1 MSKLSAWY
9 EKNSDRLR
17 LIFVVISGI
26 ALAVSLIFSWTGNA
40 DKIADFDPAWLSIV
54 LCGLPIILGAI
65 VGLVKDHDITADVLV
80 ALALIGSLILKEF
93 FAAGEVTFI
102 MQIGS
107 ILEDFTSD
115 RAKKGISKLIKL
127 SPKKA
132 NLYVDG
138 QVKIIEAGQVKLGDI
153 LQVRAG
159 ESVPVDGKI
168 IEGSTSIDQS
178 AMTGESLPVEKVPG
192 DLVMSGTINQ
202 SGSILIEAVKTAGD
216 SSLQRIIRLAE
227 SADAQKAKIVRKA
240 NIWAA
245 WLVVISLTTAIVAGS
260 IIGFSNHDFWLGFT
274 RAVTV
279 LVVFCPCAFVLAT
292 PTAISAGIGN
302 ASKHG
307 LLIQSGE
314 ALERIAASTIAVF
327 DKTGTL
333 TKGQPE
339 VVKVQRLSDISE
351 DELVKIAASGE
362 AHSNHPLAK
371 AILDY
376 NKNGLYKITNHKT
389 LAGSGIEFEI
399 DGKKY
404 KVGKIQKDSA
414 DSPISDFTSGQ
425 DTSSLVGLYSQSKLL
440 GLIFIQ
446 DTIKENARKMVE
458 DLKALG
464 IRTVMLT
471 GDNENTA
478 RYVASQLGLDDYCAN
493 CSPEDKMNY
502 IKKQEDMGN
511 KVAMFGDGVND
522 SLALRTA
529 FAGIAMGAIGSD
541 AAIESADAV
550 IVHDNLDSVPYLF
563 KISRKTQGRITFN
576 LCLSMLINFVAVT
589 LAITGILNA
598 VWGALFHNCGSVLV
612 VISAFL
618 LLLYK
623 DKQESARCIFCLKC
637 RRNEKSSGPCLYLSL

>member
-1 MSKLSAWY
+1 MSNILEWY
-9 EKNSDRLR
+9 EKQSDRLR
-17 LIFVVISGI
+17 LIFVIISGV
-26 ALAVSLIFSWTGNA
+26 ALAASLTFSWTGNA
-40 DKIADFDPAWLSIV
+40 DKIAGFDPAWIAIV
-54 LCGLPIILGAI
+54 LCGLPIVLGAI
-65 VGLVKDHDITADVLV
+65 VGVVKDHDITADVLV

-93 FAAGEVTFI
+93 FAAGEVAFI

-138 QVKIIEAGQVKLGDI
+138 QIKIIEADQVKLGDI

-159 ESVPVDGKI
+159 ESIPVDGKI

-178 AMTGESLPVEKVPG
+178 AMTGESIPVEKNPG
-192 DLVMSGTINQ
+192 DLVMSGTINLN
-202 SGSILIEAVKTAGD
+202 GSILIEAVKTAGD
-216 SSLQRIIRLAE
+216 SSLQRMIKLAE
-227 SADAQKAKIVRKA
+227 AADAQKAKIVRKA
-240 NIWAA
+240 NVWAA
-245 WLVVISLTTAIVAGS
+245 WLVVISLTTAIVAGT
-260 IIGFSNHDFWLGFT
+260 IIGNTHNDFWLGFT

-314 ALERIAASTIAVF
+314 ALERIASSNIAVF

-333 TKGQPE
+333 TKGKPA
-339 VVKVQRLSDISE
+339 VVKVQPLSDISE
-351 DELVKIAASGE
+351 DELIKIAASGE
-362 AHSNHPLAK
+362 ALSNHPLAK
-371 AILDY
+371 AIMDY
-376 NKNGLYKITNHKT
+376 NKSGLYEIKNHKT

-399 DGKKY
+399 GGKKY
-404 KVGKIQKDSA
+404 MVGKVEENLVGAENAVVAGVKESA
-414 DSPISDFTSGQ
+414 SH
-425 DTSSLVGLYSQSKLL
+425 VGLYSESKLL
-440 GLIFIQ
+440 GIIFIQ
-446 DTIKENARKMVE
+446 DAIKENARTMVE
-458 DLKALG
+458 TLKALN

-471 GDNENTA
+471 GDNENSA
-478 RYVASQLGLDDYCAN
+478 RYVAVQTGLDDFKAG

-502 IKKQEDMGN
+502 IKNREAQGN

-522 SLALRTA
+522 SLALRSA
-529 FAGIAMGAIGSD
+529 FAGIAMGGIGSD
-541 AAIESADAV
+541 VAIESADAV
-550 IVHDNLDSVPYLF
+550 IVHDNLDAVPYLF

-576 LCLSMLINFVAVT
+576 LCLSMVINFAAVA
-589 LAITGILNA
+589 LAISGILNA

-618 LLLYK
+618 LLFYK
-623 DKQESARCIFCLKC
+623 DRD
-637 RRNEKSSGPCLYLSL
+637 

>member
-1 MSKLSAWY
+1 MSNIVEWY
-9 EKNSDRLR
+9 EKQSDRLR
-17 LIFVVISGI
+17 LIFVIISGV
-26 ALAVSLIFSWTGNA
+26 ALATSLTFSWTGNA
-40 DKIADFDPAWLSIV
+40 DKIAGFDPAWIAIV
-54 LCGLPIILGAI
+54 LCGLPIVLGAI

-93 FAAGEVTFI
+93 FAAGEVAFI

-132 NLYVDG
+132 NLFADG
-138 QVKIIEAGQVKLGDI
+138 QIKIIEADQVKLGDI

-159 ESVPVDGKI
+159 ESIPVDGKI

-178 AMTGESLPVEKVPG
+178 AMTGESIPVEKNPG

-202 SGSILIEAVKTAGD
+202 NGSILIEAVKTAGD
-216 SSLQRIIRLAE
+216 SSLQRMIKLAE
-227 SADAQKAKIVRKA
+227 AADAQKAKIVRKA
-240 NIWAA
+240 NVWAA
-245 WLVVISLTTAIVAGS
+245 WLVIISLTTAIVAGC
-260 IIGFSNHDFWLGFT
+260 IIGNTHNDFWLGFT

-314 ALERIAASTIAVF
+314 ALERIASSNIAVF

-333 TKGQPE
+333 TKGKPA
-339 VVKVQRLSDISE
+339 VVKVQTLSDISE
-351 DELVKIAASGE
+351 NELFKIAASGE
-362 AHSNHPLAK
+362 ALSNHPFAK
-371 AILDY
+371 AIMDY
-376 NKNGLYKITNHKT
+376 NKSGLYEIKNHKT

-404 KVGKIQKDSA
+404 MVGKIQRDFKDAGKTSDA
-414 DSPISDFTSGQ
+414 LSINDASFSNISPDLEA
-425 DTSSLVGLYSQSKLL
+425 SSLVGLYCESKLL
-440 GLIFIQ
+440 GIIFIQ
-446 DTIKENARKMVE
+446 DTIKENARKMVAQ
-458 DLKALG
+458 LKALN
-464 IRTVMLT
+464 IRTIMLT
-471 GDNENTA
+471 GDNENSA
-478 RYVASQLGLDDYCAN
+478 RYVAAQIGLDDFKAS

-502 IKKQEDMGN
+502 IKNQEAQGN

-522 SLALRTA
+522 SLALRSA
-529 FAGIAMGAIGSD
+529 FAGIAMGGIGSD
-541 AAIESADAV
+541 VAIESADAV
-550 IVHDNLDSVPYLF
+550 IVHDNLDAVPYLF

-576 LCLSMLINFVAVT
+576 LCLSMVINFAAVA
-589 LAITGILNA
+589 LAISGILNA

-618 LLLYK
+618 LLFYK
-623 DKQESARCIFCLKC
+623 GRD
-637 RRNEKSSGPCLYLSL
+637 

>member
-1 MSKLSAWY
+1 MSNIVEWY
-9 EKNSDRLR
+9 EKQSDRLR
-17 LIFVVISGI
+17 LIFVIISGV
-26 ALAVSLIFSWTGNA
+26 ALAASLTFSWTGNA
-40 DKIADFDPAWLSIV
+40 DKIAGFDPAWIAIV
-54 LCGLPIILGAI
+54 LCGVPIVLGAI
-65 VGLVKDHDITADVLV
+65 VGVVKDHDITADVLV

-93 FAAGEVTFI
+93 FAAGEVAFI

-138 QVKIIEAGQVKLGDI
+138 QIKIIEADQVKLGDI

-159 ESVPVDGKI
+159 ESIPVDGKI

-178 AMTGESLPVEKVPG
+178 AMTGESIPVEKNPG
-192 DLVMSGTINQ
+192 DLVMSGTINLN
-202 SGSILIEAVKTAGD
+202 GSILIEAVKTAGD
-216 SSLQRIIRLAE
+216 SSLQRMIKLAE
-227 SADAQKAKIVRKA
+227 AADAQKAKIVRKA
-240 NIWAA
+240 NVWAA
-245 WLVVISLTTAIVAGS
+245 WLVVISLTTAIVAGT
-260 IIGFSNHDFWLGFT
+260 IIGNTHNDFWLGFT

-314 ALERIAASTIAVF
+314 ALERIASSNIAVF

-333 TKGQPE
+333 TKGKPA
-339 VVKVQRLSDISE
+339 VVKVQPLSDISE
-351 DELVKIAASGE
+351 DELIKIAASGE
-362 AHSNHPLAK
+362 ALSNHPLAK
-371 AILDY
+371 AIMDY
-376 NKNGLYKITNHKT
+376 NKSGLYEIKNHKT

-399 DGKKY
+399 GGKKY
-404 KVGKIQKDSA
+404 MVGKVEENLVGAENAVVAGVKESA
-414 DSPISDFTSGQ
+414 SH
-425 DTSSLVGLYSQSKLL
+425 VGLYSESKLL
-440 GLIFIQ
+440 GIIFIQ
-446 DTIKENARKMVE
+446 DAIKENARTMVE
-458 DLKALG
+458 TLKALN

-471 GDNENTA
+471 GDNENSA
-478 RYVASQLGLDDYCAN
+478 RYVAVQTGLDDFKAG

-502 IKKQEDMGN
+502 IKNREAQGN

-522 SLALRTA
+522 SLALRSA
-529 FAGIAMGAIGSD
+529 FAGIAMGGIGSD
-541 AAIESADAV
+541 VAIESADAV
-550 IVHDNLDSVPYLF
+550 IVHDNLDAVPYLF

-576 LCLSMLINFVAVT
+576 LCLSMVINFAAVA
-589 LAITGILNA
+589 LAISGILNA

-612 VISAFL
+612 VISTFL
-618 LLLYK
+618 LLFYK
-623 DKQESARCIFCLKC
+623 DRD
-637 RRNEKSSGPCLYLSL
+637 

>member
-40 DKIADFDPAWLSIV
+40 DKIADFDPAWLAIV
-54 LCGLPIILGAI
+54 LCGLPIVLGAI
-65 VGLVKDHDITADVLV
+65 VGLVKDHDITADLLV
-80 ALALIGSLILKEF
+80 ALSLIGSLILKEF
-93 FAAGEVTFI
+93 FAAGEVAFI

-132 NLYVDG
+132 NLLVDG
-138 QVKIIEAGQVKLGDI
+138 QIKIIEAEEVKLGDI
-153 LQVRAG
+153 IQVRAG

-178 AMTGESLPVEKVPG
+178 AMTGESLPVEKVTG

-202 SGSILIEAVKTAGD
+202 SGSIFIEAVKTAGD

-245 WLVVISLTTAIVAGS
+245 WLVVISLTTALVAGS

-339 VVKVQRLSDISE
+339 VVKVQSLSDISE

-371 AILDY
+371 AIMDY
-376 NKNGLYKITNHKT
+376 NKNGLFKITNHKT
-389 LAGSGIEFEI
+389 LAGNGIEFEI

-404 KVGKIQKDSA
+404 KVGKIQRDSA
-414 DSPISDFTSGQ
+414 DSPISDFTSCQ
-425 DTSSLVGLYSQSKLL
+425 DSSSLVGLYCQSKLL
-440 GLIFIQ
+440 GIIFIQ

-478 RYVASQLGLDDYCAN
+478 RYVAAQLNLDDYCAN

-502 IKKQEDMGN
+502 IKKQEDLGN

-550 IVHDNLDSVPYLF
+550 IVHDNLDSIPYLF
-563 KISRKTQGRITFN
+563 KISRKTQRRITFN

-623 DKQESARCIFCLKC
+623 DRL
-637 RRNEKSSGPCLYLSL
+637 

>member
-1 MSKLSAWY
+1 MANILEWY
-9 EKNSDRLR
+9 EKQSDRLR
-17 LIFVVISGI
+17 LIFVIISGL
-26 ALAVSLIFSWTGNA
+26 ALATSLTFSWTGNA
-40 DKIADFDPAWLSIV
+40 DKIAFFDPAWIAIV
-54 LCGLPIILGAI
+54 LCGVPIVLGAI
-65 VGLVKDHDITADVLV
+65 VGVVKDHDITADVLV

-93 FAAGEVTFI
+93 FAAGEVAFI

-132 NLYVDG
+132 NLFVDG
-138 QVKIIEAGQVKLGDI
+138 QIKIIEADQVKLGDI

-159 ESVPVDGKI
+159 ESIPVDGKI

-178 AMTGESLPVEKVPG
+178 AMTGESIPVEKNPG

-202 SGSILIEAVKTAGD
+202 NGSILIEAVKTAGD
-216 SSLQRIIRLAE
+216 SSLQRMIKLAE
-227 SADAQKAKIVRKA
+227 AADAQKAKIVRKA
-240 NIWAA
+240 NVWAA
-245 WLVVISLTTAIVAGS
+245 WLVVISLTTAIIAGC
-260 IIGFSNHDFWLGFT
+260 IIGNAHNDFWLGFT

-314 ALERIAASTIAVF
+314 ALERIASSNIAVF

-333 TKGQPE
+333 TKGKPA
-339 VVKVQRLSDISE
+339 VVKVQPMSDISE
-351 DELVKIAASGE
+351 EELVKIAASGE
-362 AHSNHPLAK
+362 ALSNHPLAK
-371 AILDY
+371 AIMDY
-376 NKNGLYKITNHKT
+376 NQSGLYEIKNHKT

-399 DGKKY
+399 GGKKY
-404 KVGKIQKDSA
+404 MVGKVQSDSKDAVKTSDAPSA
-414 DSPISDFTSGQ
+414 KAASFSNISPDLEA
-425 DTSSLVGLYSQSKLL
+425 SSLVGLYCESKLL
-440 GLIFIQ
+440 GIIFIQ

-458 DLKALG
+458 KLKALKVH
-464 IRTVMLT
+464 TVMLT
-471 GDNENTA
+471 GDNENSA
-478 RYVASQLGLDDYCAN
+478 RYVAEQTGLDDFKAD

-502 IKKQEDMGN
+502 IKNQEAQGN
-511 KVAMFGDGVND
+511 KIAMFGDGVND
-522 SLALRTA
+522 SLALRSA
-529 FAGIAMGAIGSD
+529 FAGIAMGGIGSD
-541 AAIESADAV
+541 VAIESADAV
-550 IVHDNLDSVPYLF
+550 IVHDNLDAVPYLF

-576 LCLSMLINFVAVT
+576 LCLSMVINFAAVA
-589 LAITGILNA
+589 LAISGILNA

-618 LLLYK
+618 LLFYK
-623 DKQESARCIFCLKC
+623 GRDQIKPFAL
-637 RRNEKSSGPCLYLSL
+637 

>member
-1 MSKLSAWY
+1 MSNILEWY
-9 EKNSDRLR
+9 EKQSDRLR
-17 LIFVVISGI
+17 LIFVIISGL
-26 ALAVSLIFSWTGNA
+26 ALATSLTFSWTGNA
-40 DKIADFDPAWLSIV
+40 DKIAGFDPAWIAIV
-54 LCGLPIILGAI
+54 LCGVPIVLGAI
-65 VGLVKDHDITADVLV
+65 VGVVKDHDITADVLV

-93 FAAGEVTFI
+93 FAAGEVAFI

-132 NLYVDG
+132 NLFVDG
-138 QVKIIEAGQVKLGDI
+138 QIKIIEADQVKLGDI

-159 ESVPVDGKI
+159 ESIPVDGKI

-178 AMTGESLPVEKVPG
+178 AMTGESIPVEKNPG

-202 SGSILIEAVKTAGD
+202 NGSILIEAVKTAGD
-216 SSLQRIIRLAE
+216 SSLQRMIMLAE
-227 SADAQKAKIVRKA
+227 AADAQKAKIVRKA
-240 NIWAA
+240 NVWAA
-245 WLVVISLTTAIVAGS
+245 WLVVISLTTAIVAGT
-260 IIGFSNHDFWLGFT
+260 IIGNTHNDFWLGFT

-314 ALERIAASTIAVF
+314 ALERIASSNIAVF

-333 TKGQPE
+333 TKGKPA
-339 VVKVQRLSDISE
+339 VVKVQTLSDISD
-351 DELVKIAASGE
+351 DELIKIAASGE
-362 AHSNHPLAK
+362 ALSNHPLAK
-371 AILDY
+371 AIIDY
-376 NKNGLYKITNHKT
+376 NKSGLYEIKNHKT

-404 KVGKIQKDSA
+404 MVGKVEENLVGAENAVVAGAKESA
-414 DSPISDFTSGQ
+414 
-425 DTSSLVGLYSQSKLL
+425 SLVSLYCESKLL
-440 GLIFIQ
+440 GIIFIQ
-446 DTIKENARKMVE
+446 DALKENARKMVE
-458 DLKALG
+458 TLKALN

-471 GDNENTA
+471 GDNENSA
-478 RYVASQLGLDDYCAN
+478 RYVAAQTGLDDFKAS

-502 IKKQEDMGN
+502 IKNQEAKGN

-522 SLALRTA
+522 SLALCSA
-529 FAGIAMGAIGSD
+529 FAGIAMGGIGSD
-541 AAIESADAV
+541 VAIESADAV
-550 IVHDNLDSVPYLF
+550 IVHDNLDAVPYLF

-576 LCLSMLINFVAVT
+576 LCLSMVINFAAVA
-589 LAITGILNA
+589 LAISGILNA

-618 LLLYK
+618 LLFYK
-623 DKQESARCIFCLKC
+623 GRD
-637 RRNEKSSGPCLYLSL
+637 

>member
-1 MSKLSAWY
+1 MSNILEWY
-9 EKNSDRLR
+9 EKQSDRLR
-17 LIFVVISGI
+17 LIFVIISGV
-26 ALAVSLIFSWTGNA
+26 ALATSLTFSWTGNA
-40 DKIADFDPAWLSIV
+40 DKIAFFDPAWIAIV
-54 LCGLPIILGAI
+54 LCGVPIVLGAI
-65 VGLVKDHDITADVLV
+65 VGVVKDHDITADVLV

-93 FAAGEVTFI
+93 FAAGEVAFI

-132 NLYVDG
+132 NLFVDG
-138 QVKIIEAGQVKLGDI
+138 QIKIIEADQVKLGDI

-159 ESVPVDGKI
+159 ESIPVDGKI

-178 AMTGESLPVEKVPG
+178 AMTGESIPVEKNPG

-202 SGSILIEAVKTAGD
+202 NGSILIEAVKTAGD
-216 SSLQRIIRLAE
+216 SSLQRMIMLAE
-227 SADAQKAKIVRKA
+227 AADAQKAKIVRKA

-245 WLVVISLTTAIVAGS
+245 WLVVVSLTTAIVAGC
-260 IIGFSNHDFWLGFT
+260 IIGNTHNDFWLGFT

-314 ALERIAASTIAVF
+314 ALERIASSNIAVF

-333 TKGQPE
+333 TKGKPA
-339 VVKVQRLSDISE
+339 VVKVQTLSDISE

-362 AHSNHPLAK
+362 ALSNHPLAK
-371 AILDY
+371 AIMDY
-376 NKNGLYKITNHKT
+376 NKSGLYEIKNHKT
-389 LAGSGIEFEI
+389 LAGSGIKFEI
-399 DGKKY
+399 SGKKY
-404 KVGKIQKDSA
+404 MVGKVKENLVGAENAVIAGAKESA
-414 DSPISDFTSGQ
+414 
-425 DTSSLVGLYSQSKLL
+425 SLVGLYCESKLL
-440 GLIFIQ
+440 GIIFIQ
-446 DTIKENARKMVE
+446 DAIKENARKMVE
-458 DLKALG
+458 TLKALN

-471 GDNENTA
+471 GDNENSA
-478 RYVASQLGLDDYCAN
+478 RYVAAQTGLDDFKAS

-502 IKKQEDMGN
+502 IKNQEAQGN

-522 SLALRTA
+522 SLALRSA
-529 FAGIAMGAIGSD
+529 FAGIAMGGIGSD
-541 AAIESADAV
+541 VAIESADAV
-550 IVHDNLDSVPYLF
+550 IVHDNLDAVPYLF

-576 LCLSMLINFVAVT
+576 LCLSMVINFAAVA
-589 LAITGILNA
+589 LAISGILNA

-618 LLLYK
+618 LLFYK
-623 DKQESARCIFCLKC
+623 GRD
-637 RRNEKSSGPCLYLSL
+637 

>member
-17 LIFVVISGI
+17 LIFVIISGI
-26 ALAVSLIFSWTGNA
+26 ALTVSLIFSWTGNS
-40 DKIADFDPAWLSIV
+40 DKIAAFDPAWLAII
-54 LCGLPIILGAI
+54 LCGLPIVLGAI
-65 VGLVKDHDITADVLV
+65 VGVVKDHDITADLLV
-80 ALALIGSLILKEF
+80 AMALIGSLILKEF
-93 FAAGEVTFI
+93 FAAGEVAFI

-107 ILEDFTSD
+107 ILEDFTSE

-132 NLYVDG
+132 NLLVDG
-138 QVKIIEAGQVKLGDI
+138 QIKIIEAEEVKLGDI
-153 LQVRAG
+153 IQVRAG

-178 AMTGESLPVEKVPG
+178 AMTGESLPVERVSG

-202 SGSILIEAVKTAGD
+202 SGSILIEAVKTAGN
-216 SSLQRIIRLAE
+216 SSLQRMIKLAE
-227 SADAQKAKIVRKA
+227 AADAQKAKIVRKA

-339 VVKVQRLSDISE
+339 VVKVQSLSDISE

-362 AHSNHPLAK
+362 THSNHPLAK
-371 AILDY
+371 AIMDY
-376 NKNGLYKITNHKT
+376 NKSGLYEIKNHKT

-404 KVGKIQKDSA
+404 SVGKVQNDDIAHSA
-414 DSPISDFTSGQ
+414 ISSDMES
-425 DTSSLVGLYSQSKLL
+425 SSLVGLYCQSKLL
-440 GLIFIQ
+440 GIIFIQ

-464 IRTVMLT
+464 IRTIMLT

-502 IKKQEDMGN
+502 IKKQEDLGN

-529 FAGIAMGAIGSD
+529 FSGIAMGAIGSD

-550 IVHDNLDSVPYLF
+550 IVHDNLDAVPYLF

-589 LAITGILNA
+589 LAITGILNT

-623 DKQESARCIFCLKC
+623 DKQESARCIF
-637 RRNEKSSGPCLYLSL
+637 

>member
-9 EKNSDRLR
+9 EKNSDKLR
-17 LIFVVISGI
+17 LIFVIISGI

-40 DKIADFDPAWLSIV
+40 DKIADFDPAWLAIV
-54 LCGLPIILGAI
+54 LCGLPIVLGAI

-80 ALALIGSLILKEF
+80 AMALIGSLVLKEF
-93 FAAGEVTFI
+93 FAAGEVAFI

-107 ILEDFTSD
+107 ILEDFTSEH
-115 RAKKGISKLIKL
+115 AKKGISKLIKL

-132 NLYVDG
+132 NLLIDG
-138 QVKIIEAGQVKLGDI
+138 QIKIIDADQVKLGDI

-216 SSLQRIIRLAE
+216 SSLQRIIKLAE

-260 IIGFSNHDFWLGFT
+260 IIGCTNNDFWLGFT

-333 TKGQPE
+333 TNGKPE
-339 VVKVQRLSDISE
+339 VVKVQSLSDISE
-351 DELVKIAASGE
+351 NELVKIAASGE
-362 AHSNHPLAK
+362 AHSNHPLAR

-376 NKNGLYKITNHKT
+376 NKNGLFEITNHKT

-404 KVGKIQKDSA
+404 TVGKIQKDFTDTA
-414 DSPISDFTSGQ
+414 TSDITSSQ
-425 DTSSLVGLYSQSKLL
+425 DASSLVGLYCQSKLL
-440 GLIFIQ
+440 GIIFIQ

-458 DLKALG
+458 QLKALN

-478 RYVASQLGLDDYCAN
+478 RYVAAQLDLDDYCAN

-502 IKKQEDMGN
+502 IKKQETQGN

-529 FAGIAMGAIGSD
+529 FAGIAMGGIGSD

-550 IVHDNLDSVPYLF
+550 IVHDNLDAVPYLF
-563 KISRKTQGRITFN
+563 KISRKTQRRITFN

-589 LAITGILNA
+589 LAISGILNT

-623 DKQESARCIFCLKC
+623 DKQESARCIF
-637 RRNEKSSGPCLYLSL
+637 

>member
-1 MSKLSAWY
+1 MSKISAWY

-17 LIFVVISGI
+17 LSFVVISGI
-26 ALAVSLIFSWTGNA
+26 TLAVSLIFSWTGNQA
-40 DKIADFDPAWLSIV
+40 KIAIFDPAWVAII
-54 LCGLPIILGAI
+54 LCGLPIVIGAV
-65 VGLVKDHDITADVLV
+65 VGVAKDHDITADVLV

-93 FAAGEVTFI
+93 FAAGEIAFI

-107 ILEDFTSD
+107 ILEDFTSE
-115 RAKKGISKLIKL
+115 RAKKGISKLIDI

-132 NLYVDG
+132 NLLVDG
-138 QVKIIEAGQVKLGDI
+138 QVKTIEADQVGLGDI
-153 LQVRAG
+153 LQVRSG
-159 ESVPVDGKI
+159 ESIPVDGRI
-168 IEGSTSIDQS
+168 IEGSTSVDQS
-178 AMTGESLPVEKVPG
+178 AMTGESIPVEKVPG

-216 SSLQRIIRLAE
+216 SSLQRMIRLAE

-240 NIWAA
+240 NVWAA
-245 WLVVISLTTAIVAGS
+245 WLVVVSLTTAIVSGS
-260 IIGFSNHDFWLGFT
+260 IIGYSNHDFWLGFT

-314 ALERIAASTIAVF
+314 ALERIAASTVAVF

-333 TKGQPE
+333 TKGKPA
-339 VVKVQRLSDISE
+339 VVKVQSLSDTSE
-351 DELVKIAASGE
+351 EELAKIAASGE

-371 AILDY
+371 AILDF
-376 NKNGLYKITNHKT
+376 NKGGLYEIANHKT
-389 LAGSGIEFEI
+389 IAGSGIEFEI
-399 DGKKY
+399 DGRKY
-404 KVGKIQKDSA
+404 MAGKIKKEA
-414 DSPISDFTSGQ
+414 DSLQ
-425 DTSSLVGLYSQSKLL
+425 DIPTGLEESSIVGVYCESKLL
-440 GLIFIQ
+440 GRIFIQ
-446 DTIKENARKMVE
+446 DAIKENARKMVE
-458 DLKALG
+458 ELKDMD
-464 IRTVMLT
+464 IQTVMLT
-471 GDNENTA
+471 GDNESTA
-478 RYVASQLGLDDYCAN
+478 RQVANQLGLDGFMAN

-502 IKKQEDMGN
+502 IKKQEVGGK

-529 FAGIAMGAIGSD
+529 FAGIAMGGIGSD

-563 KISRKTQGRITFN
+563 KISRKTQKRISFN
-576 LCLSMLINFVAVT
+576 LCLSMLINFAAVT
-589 LAITGILNA
+589 LAITGVLNA

-612 VISAFL
+612 VVSAFL

-623 DKQESARCIFCLKC
+623 DTGESSEFNRA
-637 RRNEKSSGPCLYLSL
+637 NHSAVY

>member
-1 MSKLSAWY
+1 MSNILEWY
-9 EKNSDRLR
+9 EKQSDRLR
-17 LIFVVISGI
+17 LIFVIISGV
-26 ALAVSLIFSWTGNA
+26 ALATSLTFSWTGNA
-40 DKIADFDPAWLSIV
+40 DKIAGFDPAWIAIV
-54 LCGLPIILGAI
+54 LCGFPIVLGAI
-65 VGLVKDHDITADVLV
+65 VGVVKDHDITADVLV

-93 FAAGEVTFI
+93 FAAGEVAFI

-132 NLYVDG
+132 NLFVDG
-138 QVKIIEAGQVKLGDI
+138 QIKIIEADQVKLGDI

-159 ESVPVDGKI
+159 ESIPVDGKI

-178 AMTGESLPVEKVPG
+178 AMTGESIPVEKNPG

-202 SGSILIEAVKTAGD
+202 NGSILIEAIKTAGD
-216 SSLQRIIRLAE
+216 SSLQRMIKLAE
-227 SADAQKAKIVRKA
+227 AADAQKAKIVRKA
-240 NIWAA
+240 NVWAA
-245 WLVVISLTTAIVAGS
+245 WLVVISLTTAIVAGT
-260 IIGFSNHDFWLGFT
+260 IIGNTHNDFWLGFT

-314 ALERIAASTIAVF
+314 ALERIASSNTAVF

-333 TKGQPE
+333 TKGKPA
-339 VVKVQRLSDISE
+339 VVKVQTLSDISE

-362 AHSNHPLAK
+362 ALSNHPLAK
-371 AILDY
+371 AIMDY
-376 NKNGLYKITNHKT
+376 NKSGLYEIKNHKT

-404 KVGKIQKDSA
+404 MVGKVEENVKG
-414 DSPISDFTSGQ
+414 TESGEAAAIPNITT
-425 DTSSLVGLYSQSKLL
+425 DLEVSSLVGLYCESKLL
-440 GLIFIQ
+440 GIIFIQ
-446 DTIKENARKMVE
+446 DALKENARKMME
-458 DLKALG
+458 TLKALN

-471 GDNENTA
+471 GDNENSA
-478 RYVASQLGLDDYCAN
+478 RYVAVQIGLDDFKAG

-502 IKKQEDMGN
+502 IKNQEAQGN

-522 SLALRTA
+522 SLALRSA
-529 FAGIAMGAIGSD
+529 FAGIAMGGIGSD
-541 AAIESADAV
+541 VAIESADAV
-550 IVHDNLDSVPYLF
+550 IVHDNLDAVPYLF

-576 LCLSMLINFVAVT
+576 LCLSMLINFSAVA
-589 LAITGILNA
+589 LAISGILNA

-618 LLLYK
+618 LLFYK
-623 DKQESARCIFCLKC
+623 DRD
-637 RRNEKSSGPCLYLSL
+637 

>member
-1 MSKLSAWY
+1 MSNILEWY
-9 EKNSDRLR
+9 EKQSDRLR
-17 LIFVVISGI
+17 LIFVIISGV
-26 ALAVSLIFSWTGNA
+26 ALATSLTFSWTGNA
-40 DKIADFDPAWLSIV
+40 DKIAGFDPAWIAIV
-54 LCGLPIILGAI
+54 LCGVPIVLGAI

-80 ALALIGSLILKEF
+80 AMALIGSLILKEF
-93 FAAGEVTFI
+93 FAAGEVAFI

-132 NLYVDG
+132 NLFVDG
-138 QVKIIEAGQVKLGDI
+138 QIKIIEADQVELGDI

-159 ESVPVDGKI
+159 ESIPVDGKI

-178 AMTGESLPVEKVPG
+178 AMTGESIPVEKNPG

-202 SGSILIEAVKTAGD
+202 NGSILIEAVKTAGD
-216 SSLQRIIRLAE
+216 SSLQRMIILAE
-227 SADAQKAKIVRKA
+227 AADAQKAKIVRKA
-240 NIWAA
+240 NVWAA
-245 WLVVISLTTAIVAGS
+245 WLVVISLTTAIVAGC
-260 IIGFSNHDFWLGFT
+260 IIGNTHNDFWLGFT

-314 ALERIAASTIAVF
+314 ALERIASSNIAVF

-333 TKGQPE
+333 TKGKPA
-339 VVKVQRLSDISE
+339 VVKVQTLSDISE

-362 AHSNHPLAK
+362 SLSNHPLAK
-371 AILDY
+371 AIMDY
-376 NKNGLYKITNHKT
+376 NKSGLYEIKNHKT
-389 LAGSGIEFEI
+389 FVGSGIEFEI

-404 KVGKIQKDSA
+404 MVGKVEENLVGAENAVVAGTKESA
-414 DSPISDFTSGQ
+414 
-425 DTSSLVGLYSQSKLL
+425 SLVGLYCESKLL
-440 GLIFIQ
+440 GIIFIQ
-446 DTIKENARKMVE
+446 DAIKENARKMVAQ
-458 DLKALG
+458 LKALN

-471 GDNENTA
+471 GDNENSA
-478 RYVASQLGLDDYCAN
+478 RYVAAQTGLDDFKAS

-502 IKKQEDMGN
+502 IKNQEAQGN

-522 SLALRTA
+522 SLALRSA
-529 FAGIAMGAIGSD
+529 FAGIAMGGIGSD
-541 AAIESADAV
+541 VAIESADAV
-550 IVHDNLDSVPYLF
+550 VVHDNLDAVPYLF
-563 KISRKTQGRITFN
+563 KISRKTQGRITFD
-576 LCLSMLINFVAVT
+576 LCLSMVINFAAVA
-589 LAITGILNA
+589 LAISGILNA
-598 VWGALFHNCGSVLV
+598 VWGALFHNFGSVLV

-618 LLLYK
+618 LLFYK
-623 DKQESARCIFCLKC
+623 DRD
-637 RRNEKSSGPCLYLSL
+637 

>member
-1 MSKLSAWY
+1 MSNIVEWY
-9 EKNSDRLR
+9 EKQSDRLR
-17 LIFVVISGI
+17 LIFVIISGV
-26 ALAVSLIFSWTGNA
+26 ALTTSLTFSWTGNA
-40 DKIADFDPAWLSIV
+40 AKIAGFDPAWIAII
-54 LCGLPIILGAI
+54 LCGVPIVLGAI
-65 VGLVKDHDITADVLV
+65 VGVVKDHDITADVLV

-93 FAAGEVTFI
+93 FAAGEVAFI

-127 SPKKA
+127 SPKKE
-132 NLYVDG
+132 NLFVDG
-138 QVKIIEAGQVKLGDI
+138 QIKIIEADQVKLGDI

-159 ESVPVDGKI
+159 ESIPVDGKI

-178 AMTGESLPVEKVPG
+178 AMTGESIPVEKNPG

-202 SGSILIEAVKTAGD
+202 NGSILIEAVKTAGD
-216 SSLQRIIRLAE
+216 SSLQRMIMLAE
-227 SADAQKAKIVRKA
+227 AADAQKAKIVRKA
-240 NIWAA
+240 NVWAA
-245 WLVVISLTTAIVAGS
+245 WLVVISLTTAIVAGT
-260 IIGFSNHDFWLGFT
+260 IIGNTHNDFWLGFT

-314 ALERIAASTIAVF
+314 ALERIASSNIAVF

-333 TKGQPE
+333 TKGKPA
-339 VVKVQRLSDISE
+339 VVKVQPLSDISE

-362 AHSNHPLAK
+362 ALSNHPLAK
-371 AILDY
+371 AIMDY
-376 NKNGLYKITNHKT
+376 NKSGLYEIKNHKT

-399 DGKKY
+399 GGKKY
-404 KVGKIQKDSA
+404 MVGKVEENLVGAENAVVAGAKEA
-414 DSPISDFTSGQ
+414 T
-425 DTSSLVGLYSQSKLL
+425 SLVGLYCESKLL
-440 GLIFIQ
+440 GIIFIQ
-446 DTIKENARKMVE
+446 DTIKANARKMV
-458 DLKALG
+458 DQLKSLN

-478 RYVASQLGLDDYCAN
+478 RYVTAQIGLDDFKAN
-493 CSPEDKMNY
+493 CSPEDKMKY
-502 IKKQEDMGN
+502 IKNQETQGN

-522 SLALRTA
+522 SLALRSA
-529 FAGIAMGAIGSD
+529 FAGIAMGGIGSD
-541 AAIESADAV
+541 VAIESADAV
-550 IVHDNLDSVPYLF
+550 IVHDNLDAVPYLF

-576 LCLSMLINFVAVT
+576 LCLSMIINFAAVA
-589 LAITGILNA
+589 LAISGILNA

-618 LLLYK
+618 LLFYK
-623 DKQESARCIFCLKC
+623 NKE
-637 RRNEKSSGPCLYLSL
+637 

>member
-1 MSKLSAWY
+1 MSNIVEWY
-9 EKNSDRLR
+9 EKQSDRLR
-17 LIFVVISGI
+17 LIFVIISGV
-26 ALAVSLIFSWTGNA
+26 ALATSLTFSWTGNA
-40 DKIADFDPAWLSIV
+40 DKIAGFDPAWIAIV
-54 LCGLPIILGAI
+54 LCGVPIVLGAI
-65 VGLVKDHDITADVLV
+65 VGVVKDHDITADVLV

-93 FAAGEVTFI
+93 FAAGEVAFI

-132 NLYVDG
+132 NLVVDG
-138 QVKIIEAGQVKLGDI
+138 QIKIIEADQVKLGDI

-159 ESVPVDGKI
+159 ESIPVDGKI

-178 AMTGESLPVEKVPG
+178 AMTGESIPVEKNPG

-202 SGSILIEAVKTAGD
+202 NGSILIEAVKTAGD
-216 SSLQRIIRLAE
+216 SSLQRMIMLAE
-227 SADAQKAKIVRKA
+227 AADAQKAKIVRKA

-245 WLVVISLTTAIVAGS
+245 WLVVISLTTAIVAGT
-260 IIGFSNHDFWLGFT
+260 IIGNTHNDFWLGFT

-314 ALERIAASTIAVF
+314 ALERIASSNIAVF

-333 TKGQPE
+333 TKGKPA
-339 VVKVQRLSDISE
+339 VVKVQTLSDISE
-351 DELVKIAASGE
+351 EELVKIAASGE
-362 AHSNHPLAK
+362 ALSNHPLAK
-371 AILDY
+371 AIMDY
-376 NKNGLYKITNHKT
+376 NKSGLYKIKNHKT

-399 DGKKY
+399 GGKKY
-404 KVGKIQKDSA
+404 MVGKVEENVKG
-414 DSPISDFTSGQ
+414 TESGETAAIPNITP
-425 DTSSLVGLYSQSKLL
+425 DLEDSSLVGLYCELKLL
-440 GLIFIQ
+440 GIIFIQ
-446 DTIKENARKMVE
+446 DALKENARKMVAQ
-458 DLKALG
+458 LKALN

-471 GDNENTA
+471 GDNENSA
-478 RYVASQLGLDDYCAN
+478 RYVAAQTGLDDFKAV

-502 IKKQEDMGN
+502 IKNQEAQGC

-522 SLALRTA
+522 SLALRSA
-529 FAGIAMGAIGSD
+529 FAGIAMGGIGSD
-541 AAIESADAV
+541 VAIESADAV
-550 IVHDNLDSVPYLF
+550 IVHDNLDAVPYLF

-576 LCLSMLINFVAVT
+576 LCLSMVINFAAVA
-589 LAITGILNA
+589 LAISGILNA

-618 LLLYK
+618 LLFYK
-623 DKQESARCIFCLKC
+623 DRD
-637 RRNEKSSGPCLYLSL
+637 

>member
-1 MSKLSAWY
+1 MSNILEWY
-9 EKNSDRLR
+9 EKQSDRLR
-17 LIFVVISGI
+17 LIFVIISGV
-26 ALAVSLIFSWTGNA
+26 ALATSLTFSWSGNA
-40 DKIADFDPAWLSIV
+40 DKIALFDPAWIAIV
-54 LCGLPIILGAI
+54 LCGVPIVLGAI
-65 VGLVKDHDITADVLV
+65 VGIVKDHDITADVLV

-93 FAAGEVTFI
+93 FAAGEVAFI

-107 ILEDFTSD
+107 ILEDFTSE
-115 RAKKGISKLIKL
+115 RTKKGISKLIKL
-127 SPKKA
+127 NPKKA
-132 NLYVDG
+132 NLFVDG
-138 QVKIIEAGQVKLGDI
+138 QIKVIEADQVKLGDI

-159 ESVPVDGKI
+159 ESIPVDGKI

-178 AMTGESLPVEKVPG
+178 AMTGESIPVEKNPG

-202 SGSILIEAVKTAGD
+202 NGSILIEAVKTAGD
-216 SSLQRIIRLAE
+216 SSLQRMIKLAE
-227 SADAQKAKIVRKA
+227 AADAQKAKIVRKA
-240 NIWAA
+240 NVWAA
-245 WLVVISLTTAIVAGS
+245 WLVVISLTTAIVAGT
-260 IIGFSNHDFWLGFT
+260 IIGNTHNDFWLGFT

-314 ALERIAASTIAVF
+314 ALERIASSNIAVF

-333 TKGQPE
+333 TKGKPA
-339 VVKVQRLSDISE
+339 VVKVQTLSDISD
-351 DELVKIAASGE
+351 DELIKIAASGE
-362 AHSNHPLAK
+362 ALSNHPLAK
-371 AILDY
+371 AIMDY
-376 NKNGLYKITNHKT
+376 NKSGLYEIKNHKT

-399 DGKKY
+399 SGKKY
-404 KVGKIQKDSA
+404 MVGKVQKNLVDAENAVVAGTKESA
-414 DSPISDFTSGQ
+414 
-425 DTSSLVGLYSQSKLL
+425 SLVGLYCESKLL
-440 GLIFIQ
+440 GVIFIQ

-458 DLKALG
+458 TLKALN

-478 RYVASQLGLDDYCAN
+478 RYVASQLGLDDFKAN

-502 IKKQEDMGN
+502 IKNQEAQGN

-522 SLALRTA
+522 SLALRSA
-529 FAGIAMGAIGSD
+529 FAGIAMGGIGSD
-541 AAIESADAV
+541 VAIESADAV
-550 IVHDNLDSVPYLF
+550 IVHDNLDAVPYLF

-576 LCLSMLINFVAVT
+576 LCLSMVINFAAVA
-589 LAITGILNA
+589 LAISGILNA

-618 LLLYK
+618 LLFYK
-623 DKQESARCIFCLKC
+623 DRD
-637 RRNEKSSGPCLYLSL
+637 

>member
-1 MSKLSAWY
+1 MSNILEWY
-9 EKNSDRLR
+9 EKQSDRLR
-17 LIFVVISGI
+17 LIFVIISGV
-26 ALAVSLIFSWTGNA
+26 ALATSLTFSWSGNT
-40 DKIADFDPAWLSIV
+40 DKIAGFDPAWIAIV
-54 LCGLPIILGAI
+54 LCGVPIVLGAI
-65 VGLVKDHDITADVLV
+65 VGVVKDHDITADVLV

-93 FAAGEVTFI
+93 FAAGEVAFI

-107 ILEDFTSD
+107 ILEDLTSD

-132 NLYVDG
+132 NLFVDG
-138 QVKIIEAGQVKLGDI
+138 QIKIIEADQVKLGDI

-159 ESVPVDGKI
+159 ESIPVDGKI

-178 AMTGESLPVEKVPG
+178 AMTGESIPVEKNPG

-202 SGSILIEAVKTAGD
+202 NGSILIEAVKTAGD
-216 SSLQRIIRLAE
+216 SSLQRMIKLAE
-227 SADAQKAKIVRKA
+227 AADAQKAKIVRKA
-240 NIWAA
+240 NVWAA
-245 WLVVISLTTAIVAGS
+245 WLVVISLATAIIAGC
-260 IIGFSNHDFWLGFT
+260 IIGNTHNDFWLGFT

-314 ALERIAASTIAVF
+314 ALERIASSNIAVF

-333 TKGQPE
+333 TKGKPA
-339 VVKVQRLSDISE
+339 VVKVQPLSDISE
-351 DELVKIAASGE
+351 EELVKIAASGE
-362 AHSNHPLAK
+362 ALSNHPLAK
-371 AILDY
+371 AIMDY
-376 NKNGLYKITNHKT
+376 NKSVLYEIKNHKT

-404 KVGKIQKDSA
+404 MVGKVEENLVGAENAVVVGAKESA
-414 DSPISDFTSGQ
+414 
-425 DTSSLVGLYSQSKLL
+425 SLVGLYCESKLL
-440 GLIFIQ
+440 GIIFIQ
-446 DTIKENARKMVE
+446 DALKENARKMVE
-458 DLKALG
+458 TLKALN

-471 GDNENTA
+471 GDNENSA
-478 RYVASQLGLDDYCAN
+478 RYVAAQLALDDFKAG

-502 IKKQEDMGN
+502 IKNQEARGN

-522 SLALRTA
+522 SLALRSA
-529 FAGIAMGAIGSD
+529 FAGIAMGGIGSD
-541 AAIESADAV
+541 VAIESADAV
-550 IVHDNLDSVPYLF
+550 IVHDNLDAVPYLF

-576 LCLSMLINFVAVT
+576 LCLSMVLNFAAVA
-589 LAITGILNA
+589 LAISGILNA

-618 LLLYK
+618 LLFYK
-623 DKQESARCIFCLKC
+623 GRD
-637 RRNEKSSGPCLYLSL
+637 

>member
-1 MSKLSAWY
+1 MANILEWY
-9 EKNSDRLR
+9 EKQSDRLR
-17 LIFVVISGI
+17 LIFVIISGM
-26 ALAVSLIFSWTGNA
+26 ALAASLTFSWTDNA
-40 DKIADFDPAWLSIV
+40 DKIAGFDPAWIAIV
-54 LCGLPIILGAI
+54 LCGLPIVLGAI
-65 VGLVKDHDITADVLV
+65 VGVVKDHNITADVLV

-93 FAAGEVTFI
+93 FAAGEVAFI

-132 NLYVDG
+132 NLFADG
-138 QVKIIEAGQVKLGDI
+138 QIKIIEADQVRLGDI

-159 ESVPVDGKI
+159 ESIPVDGKI

-178 AMTGESLPVEKVPG
+178 AMTGESIPVEKNPG

-202 SGSILIEAVKTAGD
+202 NGSILIEAIKTAGD
-216 SSLQRIIRLAE
+216 SSLQRMIKLAE
-227 SADAQKAKIVRKA
+227 AADAQKAKIVRKA
-240 NIWAA
+240 NVWAA
-245 WLVVISLTTAIVAGS
+245 WLVVVSLTTAIVAGC
-260 IIGFSNHDFWLGFT
+260 IIGNTHNDFWLGFT

-314 ALERIAASTIAVF
+314 ALERIASSNIAVF

-333 TKGQPE
+333 TKGKPA
-339 VVKVQRLSDISE
+339 VVKVQTLSDISE
-351 DELVKIAASGE
+351 QELVKIAASGE
-362 AHSNHPLAK
+362 ALSNHPLAK
-371 AILDY
+371 AIMDY
-376 NKNGLYKITNHKT
+376 NKSGLYEIKNHKT

-404 KVGKIQKDSA
+404 MVGKVQRDFKDAGKTSEA
-414 DSPISDFTSGQ
+414 PSTNDAFFSNISPDLEAA
-425 DTSSLVGLYSQSKLL
+425 SLVGLYCESKLL
-440 GLIFIQ
+440 GIIFIQ
-446 DTIKENARKMVE
+446 DAIKENARKIVE
-458 DLKALG
+458 KLKALN

-471 GDNENTA
+471 GDNENSA
-478 RYVASQLGLDDYCAN
+478 RYVAVQIGLDDFKAS

-502 IKKQEDMGN
+502 IKNQEAQGN

-522 SLALRTA
+522 SLALRSA
-529 FAGIAMGAIGSD
+529 FAGIAMGGIGSD
-541 AAIESADAV
+541 VAIESADAV
-550 IVHDNLDSVPYLF
+550 IVHDNLDAVPYLF

-576 LCLSMLINFVAVT
+576 LCLSMVINFAAVT
-589 LAITGILNA
+589 LAISGILNA

-618 LLLYK
+618 LLFYK
-623 DKQESARCIFCLKC
+623 GRD
-637 RRNEKSSGPCLYLSL
+637 

>member
-1 MSKLSAWY
+1 MSNIVEWY
-9 EKNSDRLR
+9 EKQSDRLR
-17 LIFVVISGI
+17 LIFVIISGV
-26 ALAVSLIFSWTGNA
+26 ALATSLTFSWTGNA
-40 DKIADFDPAWLSIV
+40 DKIAGFDPAWIAIV
-54 LCGLPIILGAI
+54 LCGLPIVLGAI
-65 VGLVKDHDITADVLV
+65 VGVVKDHDITADVLV

-93 FAAGEVTFI
+93 FAAGEVAFI

-115 RAKKGISKLIKL
+115 RAKKDISKLIKL

-132 NLYVDG
+132 NLFVDG
-138 QVKIIEAGQVKLGDI
+138 QIKIIEADQVKLGDI

-159 ESVPVDGKI
+159 ESIPVDGKI

-178 AMTGESLPVEKVPG
+178 AMTGESIPVEKNPG
-192 DLVMSGTINQ
+192 DLVMSGTINLN
-202 SGSILIEAVKTAGD
+202 GSILIEAVKTAGD
-216 SSLQRIIRLAE
+216 SSLQRMIMLAE
-227 SADAQKAKIVRKA
+227 AADAQKAKIVRKA
-240 NIWAA
+240 NVWAA
-245 WLVVISLTTAIVAGS
+245 WLVVISLTTAIVAGC
-260 IIGFSNHDFWLGFT
+260 IIGNTHNNFWMGFT

-314 ALERIAASTIAVF
+314 ALERIASSNIAVF

-333 TKGQPE
+333 TKGKPA
-339 VVKVQRLSDISE
+339 VVKVQTLSDISE
-351 DELVKIAASGE
+351 DELIKIAASGE
-362 AHSNHPLAK
+362 ALSNHPLAK
-371 AILDY
+371 AIMDY
-376 NKNGLYKITNHKT
+376 NKSGLYEIKNHKT

-404 KVGKIQKDSA
+404 MVGKVQRDFKDAGKTSDA
-414 DSPISDFTSGQ
+414 TSTNDASFSNISLDLEA
-425 DTSSLVGLYSQSKLL
+425 SSLVGLYSESKLL
-440 GLIFIQ
+440 GIIFIQ

-458 DLKALG
+458 TLKALN

-471 GDNENTA
+471 GDNENSA
-478 RYVASQLGLDDYCAN
+478 RYVAVQTGLDDFKAG

-502 IKKQEDMGN
+502 IKNQEARGN

-522 SLALRTA
+522 SLALRSA
-529 FAGIAMGAIGSD
+529 FAGIAMGGIGSD
-541 AAIESADAV
+541 VAIESADAV
-550 IVHDNLDSVPYLF
+550 IVHDNLDAVPYLF

-576 LCLSMLINFVAVT
+576 LCLSMVINFAAVA
-589 LAITGILNA
+589 LAISGILNA

-618 LLLYK
+618 LLFYK
-623 DKQESARCIFCLKC
+623 GRD
-637 RRNEKSSGPCLYLSL
+637 

>member
-1 MSKLSAWY
+1 MSNILEWY
-9 EKNSDRLR
+9 EKQSDRLR
-17 LIFVVISGI
+17 LIFVIISGV
-26 ALAVSLIFSWTGNA
+26 ALATSLTFSWTGNA
-40 DKIADFDPAWLSIV
+40 DKIAGFDPAWIAIV
-54 LCGLPIILGAI
+54 LCGLPIVLGAI
-65 VGLVKDHDITADVLV
+65 VGVVKDHDITADVLV

-93 FAAGEVTFI
+93 FAAGEVAFI

-132 NLYVDG
+132 NLFVDG
-138 QVKIIEAGQVKLGDI
+138 QIKIIEADQVKLGDI

-159 ESVPVDGKI
+159 ESIPVDGKI

-178 AMTGESLPVEKVPG
+178 AMTGESIPVEKNPG

-202 SGSILIEAVKTAGD
+202 NGSILIEAVKTAGD
-216 SSLQRIIRLAE
+216 SSLQRMIKLAE
-227 SADAQKAKIVRKA
+227 AADAQKAKIVRKA
-240 NIWAA
+240 NVWAA
-245 WLVVISLTTAIVAGS
+245 WLVVISLTTAIVAGT
-260 IIGFSNHDFWLGFT
+260 IIGNTHNDFWLGFT

-314 ALERIAASTIAVF
+314 ALERIASSNIAVF

-333 TKGQPE
+333 TKGKPA
-339 VVKVQRLSDISE
+339 VVKVQTLSDISE

-362 AHSNHPLAK
+362 ALSNHPLAK
-371 AILDY
+371 AIMDY
-376 NKNGLYKITNHKT
+376 NKSGLYEIKNHKT

-404 KVGKIQKDSA
+404 MVGKVERDFKDAGKTSDA
-414 DSPISDFTSGQ
+414 PSTNDASFSNISPDFEAA
-425 DTSSLVGLYSQSKLL
+425 SLVGLYCESKLL
-440 GLIFIQ
+440 GIIFIQ
-446 DTIKENARKMVE
+446 DAIKENARKMVE
-458 DLKALG
+458 KLKALKV
-464 IRTVMLT
+464 RTVMLT
-471 GDNENTA
+471 GDNENSA
-478 RYVASQLGLDDYCAN
+478 RYVAVQIGLDDFKAG

-502 IKKQEDMGN
+502 IKNQEAQGC

-522 SLALRTA
+522 SLALRSA
-529 FAGIAMGAIGSD
+529 FAGIAMGGIGSD
-541 AAIESADAV
+541 VAIESADAV
-550 IVHDNLDSVPYLF
+550 IVHDNLDAVPYLF

-576 LCLSMLINFVAVT
+576 LCLSMVINFAAVA
-589 LAITGILNA
+589 LAISGILNA

-618 LLLYK
+618 LLFYK
-623 DKQESARCIFCLKC
+623 GRD
-637 RRNEKSSGPCLYLSL
+637 

>member
-1 MSKLSAWY
+1 MSNIVEWY
-9 EKNSDRLR
+9 EKQSDRLR
-17 LIFVVISGI
+17 LIFVIISGV
-26 ALAVSLIFSWTGNA
+26 ALATSLTFSWTGNA
-40 DKIADFDPAWLSIV
+40 DKIAGFDPAWIAIV
-54 LCGLPIILGAI
+54 LCGVPIVLGAI

-80 ALALIGSLILKEF
+80 AMALIGSLILKEF
-93 FAAGEVTFI
+93 FAAGEVAFI

-132 NLYVDG
+132 NLFVDG
-138 QVKIIEAGQVKLGDI
+138 QIKIIEADQVKLGDI

-159 ESVPVDGKI
+159 ESIPVDGKI

-178 AMTGESLPVEKVPG
+178 AMTGESIPVEKNPG

-202 SGSILIEAVKTAGD
+202 NGSILIEAVKTAGD
-216 SSLQRIIRLAE
+216 SSLQRMIKLAE
-227 SADAQKAKIVRKA
+227 AADAQKAKIVRKA
-240 NIWAA
+240 NVWAA
-245 WLVVISLTTAIVAGS
+245 WLVVISLTTAIVAGT
-260 IIGFSNHDFWLGFT
+260 IIGNTHNDFWLGFT

-314 ALERIAASTIAVF
+314 ALERIASSNIAVF

-333 TKGQPE
+333 TKGKPA
-339 VVKVQRLSDISE
+339 VVKVQTLSDISE
-351 DELVKIAASGE
+351 DELIKIAASGE
-362 AHSNHPLAK
+362 ALSNHPLAK
-371 AILDY
+371 AIMDY
-376 NKNGLYKITNHKT
+376 NKSGLYEIKNHKT

-404 KVGKIQKDSA
+404 MVGKVQENLVGTENAVVAGAKESA
-414 DSPISDFTSGQ
+414 
-425 DTSSLVGLYSQSKLL
+425 SLVGLYSESKLL
-440 GLIFIQ
+440 GIIFIQ
-446 DTIKENARKMVE
+446 DAIKENVRKMVAQ
-458 DLKALG
+458 LKALN

-471 GDNENTA
+471 GDNENSA
-478 RYVASQLGLDDYCAN
+478 RYVAAQTGLDDFKAS

-502 IKKQEDMGN
+502 IKNQEAQGN

-522 SLALRTA
+522 SLALRSA
-529 FAGIAMGAIGSD
+529 FAGIAMGGIGSD
-541 AAIESADAV
+541 VAIESADAV
-550 IVHDNLDSVPYLF
+550 IVHDNLDAVPYLF

-576 LCLSMLINFVAVT
+576 LCLSMIINFAAVA
-589 LAITGILNA
+589 LAISGILNA

-618 LLLYK
+618 LLFYK
-623 DKQESARCIFCLKC
+623 GRD
-637 RRNEKSSGPCLYLSL
+637 

>member
-1 MSKLSAWY
+1 MSNIVEWY
-9 EKNSDRLR
+9 EKQSDRLR
-17 LIFVVISGI
+17 LIFVIISGV
-26 ALAVSLIFSWTGNA
+26 ALAASLTFSWTGNA
-40 DKIADFDPAWLSIV
+40 DKIAGFDPAWIAIV
-54 LCGLPIILGAI
+54 LCGLPIVLGAI
-65 VGLVKDHDITADVLV
+65 VGVVKDHDITADVLV

-93 FAAGEVTFI
+93 FAAGEVAFI

-132 NLYVDG
+132 NLFVDG
-138 QVKIIEAGQVKLGDI
+138 QIKIIEADQVKLRDI

-159 ESVPVDGKI
+159 ESIPVDGKI

-178 AMTGESLPVEKVPG
+178 AMTGESIPVEKNPG

-202 SGSILIEAVKTAGD
+202 NGSILIEAVKTAGD
-216 SSLQRIIRLAE
+216 SSLQRMIKLAE
-227 SADAQKAKIVRKA
+227 AADAQKAKIVRKA
-240 NIWAA
+240 NVWAA
-245 WLVVISLTTAIVAGS
+245 WLVVISLTTAIVAGT
-260 IIGFSNHDFWLGFT
+260 IIGNTHNDFWLGFT

-314 ALERIAASTIAVF
+314 ALERIASSNIAVF

-333 TKGQPE
+333 TKGKPA
-339 VVKVQRLSDISE
+339 VVKVQTLSDISE
-351 DELVKIAASGE
+351 DELIKIAASGE
-362 AHSNHPLAK
+362 ALSNHPLAK
-371 AILDY
+371 AIMDY
-376 NKNGLYKITNHKT
+376 NKSGLYEIKNHKT
-389 LAGSGIEFEI
+389 LAGSGIEFEF

-404 KVGKIQKDSA
+404 MVGKVEENLEGAENVVVAGAKESA
-414 DSPISDFTSGQ
+414 
-425 DTSSLVGLYSQSKLL
+425 SLVGLYSESKLL
-440 GLIFIQ
+440 GIIFIQ
-446 DTIKENARKMVE
+446 DAIKENARKMVAQ
-458 DLKALG
+458 LKALN

-471 GDNENTA
+471 GDNENSA
-478 RYVASQLGLDDYCAN
+478 RYVAAQTGLDDFKAG

-502 IKKQEDMGN
+502 IKNQEAQGN

-522 SLALRTA
+522 SLALRSA
-529 FAGIAMGAIGSD
+529 FAGIAMGGIGSD
-541 AAIESADAV
+541 VAIESADAV
-550 IVHDNLDSVPYLF
+550 IVHDNLDAVPYLF

-576 LCLSMLINFVAVT
+576 LCLSMVINFAAVA
-589 LAITGILNA
+589 LAISGILNA

-618 LLLYK
+618 LLFYK
-623 DKQESARCIFCLKC
+623 GRD
-637 RRNEKSSGPCLYLSL
+637 

>member
-1 MSKLSAWY
+1 MANIVEWY
-9 EKNSDRLR
+9 EKQSDRLR
-17 LIFVVISGI
+17 LIFVIISGV
-26 ALAVSLIFSWTGNA
+26 ALATSLTFSWSGNT
-40 DKIADFDPAWLSIV
+40 DKIAGFDPAWIAIV
-54 LCGLPIILGAI
+54 LCGVPIVLGAI
-65 VGLVKDHDITADVLV
+65 VGVVKDHDITADVLV

-93 FAAGEVTFI
+93 FAAGEVAFI

-107 ILEDFTSD
+107 ILEDLTSD

-132 NLYVDG
+132 NLFVDG
-138 QVKIIEAGQVKLGDI
+138 QIKIIEADQVKLGDI

-159 ESVPVDGKI
+159 ESIPVDGKI

-178 AMTGESLPVEKVPG
+178 AMTGESIPVEKNPG

-202 SGSILIEAVKTAGD
+202 NGSILIEAVKTAGD
-216 SSLQRIIRLAE
+216 SSLQRMIKLAE
-227 SADAQKAKIVRKA
+227 AADAQKAKIVRKA
-240 NIWAA
+240 NVWAA
-245 WLVVISLTTAIVAGS
+245 WLVVISLATAIIAGC
-260 IIGFSNHDFWLGFT
+260 IIGNTHNDFWLGFT

-314 ALERIAASTIAVF
+314 ALERIASSNIAVF

-333 TKGQPE
+333 TKGKPA
-339 VVKVQRLSDISE
+339 VVKVQPLSDISE
-351 DELVKIAASGE
+351 EELVKIAASGE
-362 AHSNHPLAK
+362 ALSNHPLAK
-371 AILDY
+371 AIMDY
-376 NKNGLYKITNHKT
+376 NKSVLYEIKNHKT

-404 KVGKIQKDSA
+404 MVGKVEENLVGAENAVVVGAKESA
-414 DSPISDFTSGQ
+414 
-425 DTSSLVGLYSQSKLL
+425 SLVGLYCESKLL
-440 GLIFIQ
+440 GIIFIQ
-446 DTIKENARKMVE
+446 DALKENARKMVE
-458 DLKALG
+458 TLKALN

-471 GDNENTA
+471 GDNENSA
-478 RYVASQLGLDDYCAN
+478 RYVAAQLALDDFKAG

-502 IKKQEDMGN
+502 IKNQEARGN

-522 SLALRTA
+522 SLALRSA
-529 FAGIAMGAIGSD
+529 FAGIAMGGIGSD
-541 AAIESADAV
+541 VAIESADAV
-550 IVHDNLDSVPYLF
+550 IVHDNLDAVPYLF

-576 LCLSMLINFVAVT
+576 LCLSMVLNFAAVA
-589 LAITGILNA
+589 LAISGILNA

-618 LLLYK
+618 LLFYK
-623 DKQESARCIFCLKC
+623 GRD
-637 RRNEKSSGPCLYLSL
+637 

>member
-1 MSKLSAWY
+1 MSNILEWY
-9 EKNSDRLR
+9 EKQSDRLR
-17 LIFVVISGI
+17 LIFVIISGV
-26 ALAVSLIFSWTGNA
+26 ALATSLTFSWTGNA
-40 DKIADFDPAWLSIV
+40 DKIAGFDPAWIAIV
-54 LCGLPIILGAI
+54 LCGVPIVLGAI
-65 VGLVKDHDITADVLV
+65 VGAVKDHDITADVLV

-93 FAAGEVTFI
+93 FAAGEVAFI

-132 NLYVDG
+132 NLFVDG
-138 QVKIIEAGQVKLGDI
+138 QIKIIEADQVKLGDI

-159 ESVPVDGKI
+159 ESIPVDGKI

-178 AMTGESLPVEKVPG
+178 AMTGESIPVEKNPG

-202 SGSILIEAVKTAGD
+202 NGSILIKAVKTAGD
-216 SSLQRIIRLAE
+216 SSLQRMIKLAE
-227 SADAQKAKIVRKA
+227 AADAQKAKIVRKA
-240 NIWAA
+240 NVWAA
-245 WLVVISLTTAIVAGS
+245 WLVVISLTTAIIAGC
-260 IIGFSNHDFWLGFT
+260 IIGNTHNDFWLGFT

-314 ALERIAASTIAVF
+314 ALERIASSNIAVF

-333 TKGQPE
+333 TKGKPA
-339 VVKVQRLSDISE
+339 VVKVQTLSDISE
-351 DELVKIAASGE
+351 QELVKIAASGE
-362 AHSNHPLAK
+362 ALSNHPLAK
-371 AILDY
+371 AIMDY
-376 NKNGLYKITNHKT
+376 NKSGLYEIKNHKT

-404 KVGKIQKDSA
+404 MVGKVQENLVGAENAVVAGAKESA
-414 DSPISDFTSGQ
+414 
-425 DTSSLVGLYSQSKLL
+425 SLVGLYCESKLL
-440 GLIFIQ
+440 GIIFIQ

-458 DLKALG
+458 TLKVLN

-471 GDNENTA
+471 GDNENSA
-478 RYVASQLGLDDYCAN
+478 RYVAVQTGLDDFKAG

-502 IKKQEDMGN
+502 IKNQETQGC

-522 SLALRTA
+522 SLALRSA
-529 FAGIAMGAIGSD
+529 FAGIAMGGIGSD
-541 AAIESADAV
+541 VAIESADAV
-550 IVHDNLDSVPYLF
+550 IVHDNLDAVPYLF

-576 LCLSMLINFVAVT
+576 LCLSMVINFAAVA

-618 LLLYK
+618 LLFYK
-623 DKQESARCIFCLKC
+623 GRD
-637 RRNEKSSGPCLYLSL
+637 

>member
-1 MSKLSAWY
+1 MSNIVEWY
-9 EKNSDRLR
+9 EKQSDRLR
-17 LIFVVISGI
+17 LIFVIISGV
-26 ALAVSLIFSWTGNA
+26 ALATSLTFSWTGNA
-40 DKIADFDPAWLSIV
+40 DKIAGFDPAWIAIV
-54 LCGLPIILGAI
+54 LCGLPIVLGAI

-93 FAAGEVTFI
+93 FAAGEVAFI

-132 NLYVDG
+132 NLFVDG
-138 QVKIIEAGQVKLGDI
+138 QIKIIEADQVKLGDI

-159 ESVPVDGKI
+159 ESIPVDGKI

-178 AMTGESLPVEKVPG
+178 AMTGESIPVEKNPG

-202 SGSILIEAVKTAGD
+202 NGSILIEAVKTAGD
-216 SSLQRIIRLAE
+216 SSLQRMIMLAE
-227 SADAQKAKIVRKA
+227 AADAQKAKIVRKA
-240 NIWAA
+240 NVWAA
-245 WLVVISLTTAIVAGS
+245 WLVVISLTTAIVAGT
-260 IIGFSNHDFWLGFT
+260 IIGNAHNDFWLGFT

-314 ALERIAASTIAVF
+314 ALERIASSNIAVF

-333 TKGQPE
+333 TKGKPAVE
-339 VVKVQRLSDISE
+339 KVQTLSDISE
-351 DELVKIAASGE
+351 DELIKIAASGE
-362 AHSNHPLAK
+362 ALSNHPLAK
-371 AILDY
+371 AIMDY
-376 NKNGLYKITNHKT
+376 NKSGLYEIKNHKT

-404 KVGKIQKDSA
+404 MVGKIQRDFKDAGKTSDA
-414 DSPISDFTSGQ
+414 LSINDASFSNISPDLEA
-425 DTSSLVGLYSQSKLL
+425 SSLVGLYCESKLL
-440 GLIFIQ
+440 GIIFIQ
-446 DTIKENARKMVE
+446 DTIKENARKMVAQ
-458 DLKALG
+458 LKALN
-464 IRTVMLT
+464 IRTIMLT
-471 GDNENTA
+471 GDNENSA
-478 RYVASQLGLDDYCAN
+478 RYVAAQIGLDDFKAS

-502 IKKQEDMGN
+502 IKNQEAQGN

-522 SLALRTA
+522 SLALRSA
-529 FAGIAMGAIGSD
+529 FAGIAMGGIGSD
-541 AAIESADAV
+541 VAIESADAV
-550 IVHDNLDSVPYLF
+550 IVHDNLDAVPYLF

-576 LCLSMLINFVAVT
+576 LCLSMVINFAAVA
-589 LAITGILNA
+589 LAISGILNA

-618 LLLYK
+618 LLFYK
-623 DKQESARCIFCLKC
+623 GRD
-637 RRNEKSSGPCLYLSL
+637 

>member
-1 MSKLSAWY
+1 MSNIVEWY
-9 EKNSDRLR
+9 EKQSDRLR
-17 LIFVVISGI
+17 LIFVIISGV
-26 ALAVSLIFSWTGNA
+26 ALATSLTFSWTGNA
-40 DKIADFDPAWLSIV
+40 YKIAGFDPAWIAIV
-54 LCGLPIILGAI
+54 LCGLPIVLGAI
-65 VGLVKDHDITADVLV
+65 VGLVKDHDITTDVLV

-93 FAAGEVTFI
+93 FAAGEVAFI

-132 NLYVDG
+132 NLFVDG
-138 QVKIIEAGQVKLGDI
+138 QIKIIEADQVKLGDI

-159 ESVPVDGKI
+159 ESIPVDGKI

-178 AMTGESLPVEKVPG
+178 AMTGESIPVEKNPG

-202 SGSILIEAVKTAGD
+202 NGSILIEAVKTAGD
-216 SSLQRIIRLAE
+216 SSLQRMIKLAE
-227 SADAQKAKIVRKA
+227 AADAQKAKIVRKA
-240 NIWAA
+240 NVWAA
-245 WLVVISLTTAIVAGS
+245 WLVVISLTTAIVAGT
-260 IIGFSNHDFWLGFT
+260 IIGNTHNDFWLGFT

-314 ALERIAASTIAVF
+314 ALERIASSKIAVF

-333 TKGQPE
+333 TKGKPA
-339 VVKVQRLSDISE
+339 VVKVQTLSDISE
-351 DELVKIAASGE
+351 DELIKIAASGE
-362 AHSNHPLAK
+362 ALSNHPLAK
-371 AILDY
+371 AIMDY
-376 NKNGLYKITNHKT
+376 NKSGLYEIKNHKT

-404 KVGKIQKDSA
+404 MVGKVEENLVDSENA
-414 DSPISDFTSGQ
+414 VDAGAKGSA
-425 DTSSLVGLYSQSKLL
+425 SLVGLYCESKLL
-440 GLIFIQ
+440 GIIFIQ
-446 DTIKENARKMVE
+446 DAIKENARKMVAQ
-458 DLKALG
+458 LKALKV
-464 IRTVMLT
+464 RTVMLT
-471 GDNENTA
+471 GDNENSA
-478 RYVASQLGLDDYCAN
+478 RYVAVQIGLDDFKAG

-502 IKKQEDMGN
+502 IKNQESQGN

-522 SLALRTA
+522 SIALRSA
-529 FAGIAMGAIGSD
+529 FAGIAMGGIGSD
-541 AAIESADAV
+541 VAIESADAV
-550 IVHDNLDSVPYLF
+550 IVHDNLDAVPYLF

-576 LCLSMLINFVAVT
+576 LCLSMVINFAAVT
-589 LAITGILNA
+589 LAISGILNA

-618 LLLYK
+618 LLFYK
-623 DKQESARCIFCLKC
+623 GRD
-637 RRNEKSSGPCLYLSL
+637 

>member
-1 MSKLSAWY
+1 MSNIVEWY
-9 EKNSDRLR
+9 EKQSDRLR
-17 LIFVVISGI
+17 LIFVIISGL
-26 ALAVSLIFSWTGNA
+26 ALATSLTFSWTGNA
-40 DKIADFDPAWLSIV
+40 DKIALFDPAWIAII
-54 LCGLPIILGAI
+54 LCGVPIVLGAI
-65 VGLVKDHDITADVLV
+65 VGVVKDHDITADVLV

-93 FAAGEVTFI
+93 FAAGEVAFI

-107 ILEDFTSD
+107 ILEDFTSE

-138 QVKIIEAGQVKLGDI
+138 QIKIIEADQVKLGDI

-159 ESVPVDGKI
+159 ESIPVDGKI

-178 AMTGESLPVEKVPG
+178 AMTGESIPIEKNPG

-202 SGSILIEAVKTAGD
+202 NGSILIEAVKTAGD
-216 SSLQRIIRLAE
+216 SSLQRMIKLAE
-227 SADAQKAKIVRKA
+227 AADAQKAKIVRKA
-240 NIWAA
+240 NVWAA
-245 WLVVISLTTAIVAGS
+245 WLVVISLTTAIVAGT
-260 IIGFSNHDFWLGFT
+260 IIGNTHNDFWLGFT

-302 ASKHG
+302 ASKDG

-314 ALERIAASTIAVF
+314 ALERIASSNIAVF

-333 TKGQPE
+333 TKGKPA
-339 VVKVQRLSDISE
+339 VVKVQTHSDISE
-351 DELVKIAASGE
+351 QELIKIAASGE
-362 AHSNHPLAK
+362 ALSNHPLAK
-371 AILDY
+371 AIMDY
-376 NKNGLYKITNHKT
+376 NKSGLYEIKNHKT

-399 DGKKY
+399 SGKKY
-404 KVGKIQKDSA
+404 MVGKVEENLVGAENAVVAGAKGSA
-414 DSPISDFTSGQ
+414 
-425 DTSSLVGLYSQSKLL
+425 SLVGLYCESKLL
-440 GLIFIQ
+440 GIIFIQ
-446 DTIKENARKMVE
+446 DAIKENARKMV
-458 DLKALG
+458 DQLKSLN

-478 RYVASQLGLDDYCAN
+478 RHVASQLGLDDFKAN

-502 IKKQEDMGN
+502 IKNQETQGN

-522 SLALRTA
+522 SLALRSA
-529 FAGIAMGAIGSD
+529 FAGIAMGGIGSD
-541 AAIESADAV
+541 VAIESADAV
-550 IVHDNLDSVPYLF
+550 IVHDNLDAVPYLF

-576 LCLSMLINFVAVT
+576 LCLSMVINFAAVA
-589 LAITGILNA
+589 LAISGILNA

-618 LLLYK
+618 MLFYK
-623 DKQESARCIFCLKC
+623 NKE
-637 RRNEKSSGPCLYLSL
+637 